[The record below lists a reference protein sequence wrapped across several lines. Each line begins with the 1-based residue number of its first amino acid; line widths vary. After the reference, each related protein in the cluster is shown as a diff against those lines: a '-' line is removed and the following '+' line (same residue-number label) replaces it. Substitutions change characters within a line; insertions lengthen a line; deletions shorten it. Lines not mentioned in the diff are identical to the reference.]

1 MLGPC
6 LFREREKG
14 GDREKIKGI
23 IWIKVLLYLNYAISN
38 YGGKRSHQIL
48 SRLRAIVISA
58 APIASSNK
66 RPSHMSTQQ

>member
-1 MLGPC
+1 VLGPC

-48 SRLRAIVISA
+48 S
-58 APIASSNK
+58 PASGQS
-66 RPSHMSTQQ
+66 